1 MVRAIQDPQAA
12 IGRLNLVGL
21 AVVVLFFGVASAWA
35 VTVQLAGAV
44 TASGTIVVESA
55 VKKSATFDRRHRR
68 TAPGQRGR

>member
-44 TASGTIVVESA
+44 TASGPIVVE
-55 VKKSATFDRRHRR
+55 
-68 TAPGQRGR
+68 TARPEASSDSSWSKRAMR